1 MTKSLHI
8 FTHFLL
14 YIKQGVPRAFLP
26 HVQQNRKTTFSG
38 KKLQKTKPKIPEI
51 FWRGT
56 WMLVI
61 TFHQHC
67 LWQCKKLHTI
77 KKKKKMPYIQ
87 GSAFN
92 TWRTPVK
99 ITGPNILLT
108 KTRSILWMQ
117 THYNLHTTVDTTI
130 NISCSYYY
138 ILVSLSA
145 HYRLHMLQLKVR
157 SSHRHYIS
165 WSTTKKYSH
174 ISSQWAEK
182 ILNEVRL
189 L

>member
-51 FWRGT
+51 IWRVT

-61 TFHQHC
+61 TFHQHW

-87 GSAFN
+87 GSPFN
-92 TWRTPVK
+92 TWHTPVK
-99 ITGPNILLT
+99 ILGQVYY
-108 KTRSILWMQ
+108 WQ
-117 THYNLHTTVDTTI
+117 TPEVFYECRHTTTYILDTTV

-145 HYRLHMLQLKVR
+145 HYRLHMLELKVR

-182 ILNEVRL
+182 ILNEVQL